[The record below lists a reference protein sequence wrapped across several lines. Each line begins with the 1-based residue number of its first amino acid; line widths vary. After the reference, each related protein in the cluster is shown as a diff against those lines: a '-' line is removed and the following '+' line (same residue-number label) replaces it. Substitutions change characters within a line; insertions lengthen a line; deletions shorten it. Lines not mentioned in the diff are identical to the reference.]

1 MEEKV
6 LLQIIF
12 RDGELVV
19 EGGGHS
25 NFPPLMLVGLLEKI
39 KMDILLDI
47 ESNHASTLNSEV
59 ISPTKTYD
67 A

>member
-1 MEEKV
+1 MEENVILKV
-6 LLQIIF
+6 IL

-19 EGGGHS
+19 EGGGHI
-25 NFPPLMLVGLLEKI
+25 NFPPMMLVGLLEKV

-47 ESNHASTLNSEV
+47 ESSHTSVFNS
-59 ISPTKTYD
+59 SKNYD